1 MLEVPRAFL
10 RAERIAS
17 EKHIDFVSIGTN
29 DLTQMM
35 FGFSRDDT
43 QRFMVSKFLPI
54 IKSVC
59 DLDHLFLAI
68 YISCIA
74 DIPGKPYSRKGPLH

>member
-29 DLTQMM
+29 DLTQMV

-43 QRFMVSKFLPI
+43 QRFMVSSFQSLRVRATLI
-54 IKSVC
+54 I
-59 DLDHLFLAI
+59 
-68 YISCIA
+68 
-74 DIPGKPYSRKGPLH
+74 YS

>member
-29 DLTQMM
+29 DLTQMV

-43 QRFMVSKFLPI
+43 QCFMVGITLPFVQ
-54 IKSVC
+54 S
-59 DLDHLFLAI
+59 
-68 YISCIA
+68 IS
-74 DIPGKPYSRKGPLH
+74 

>member
-29 DLTQMM
+29 DLTQMV

-43 QRFMVSKFLPI
+43 QRFMVSSFQLFRVCATLI
-54 IKSVC
+54 I
-59 DLDHLFLAI
+59 
-68 YISCIA
+68 
-74 DIPGKPYSRKGPLH
+74 YS

>member
-10 RAERIAS
+10 RAERIAA

-29 DLTQMM
+29 DLTQMV

-43 QRFMVSKFLPI
+43 QRFMVTELNY
-54 IKSVC
+54 
-59 DLDHLFLAI
+59 LTH
-68 YISCIA
+68 
-74 DIPGKPYSRKGPLH
+74 GW